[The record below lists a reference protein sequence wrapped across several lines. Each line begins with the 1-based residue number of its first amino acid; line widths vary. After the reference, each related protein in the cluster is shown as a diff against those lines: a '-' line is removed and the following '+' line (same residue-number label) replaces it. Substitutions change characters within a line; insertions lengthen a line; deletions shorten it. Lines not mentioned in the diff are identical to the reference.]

1 MEDVWVYMLFLI
13 FFELFE
19 IAWQY
24 SDTLYQI
31 LEKAYRYYSKSIFVF
46 LLMHPSFY
54 FILFVVLATGR
65 LNVSMII
72 ILTLKIFDM
81 FTKIE
86 LVRKLF
92 IEQKLSVEME
102 SLLHKR
108 IYKIFFLS
116 GILIYV
122 PLLYIALN

>member
-1 MEDVWVYMLFLI
+1 MEDAWVYILFLI
-13 FFELFE
+13 LFELFE

-24 SDTLYQI
+24 SNTLYQI

-122 PLLYIALN
+122 PLLYIVLN